1 MGLRYLK
8 FSLLIKIKE
17 SLRVGVYL
25 EVTGSQAFYTFYN
38 SFYLMLFL
46 LVISVC
52 GIIKIAKLNNSLTDN
67 MGIYW

>member
-1 MGLRYLK
+1 MFEIQFINKDKRK
-8 FSLLIKIKE
+8 SE
-17 SLRVGVYL
+17 SWCLL

-52 GIIKIAKLNNSLTDN
+52 GIIKIAELNNSLTDN